1 MSGAIPGQGRSAA
14 SAQHGPPTTTADG
27 RRYEAT
33 EVRSASTGKQSG
45 ADVIRVAQRAV
56 LALCLDAALRSDG
69 ARPTFKA
76 EAAALQALQSAVNAF
91 LEQNE
96 YSRLA
101 LPRTINV
108 T

>member
-1 MSGAIPGQGRSAA
+1 
-14 SAQHGPPTTTADG
+14 
-27 RRYEAT
+27 
-33 EVRSASTGKQSG
+33 
-45 ADVIRVAQRAV
+45 V